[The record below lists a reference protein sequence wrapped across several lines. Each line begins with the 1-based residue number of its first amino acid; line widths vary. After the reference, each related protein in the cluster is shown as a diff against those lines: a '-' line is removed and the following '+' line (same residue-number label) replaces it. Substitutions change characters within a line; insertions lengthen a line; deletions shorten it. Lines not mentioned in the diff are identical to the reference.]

1 MTLQDYT
8 KNVLLVA
15 IIVTVSFF
23 SPNDAFAVPS
33 FARQTGMSC
42 SACHT
47 VFPELR
53 PFGRVFKLSG
63 FVISRSDKPY
73 QFPPPIAGMFQ
84 GSFTHTNRAQPSDT
98 VDNVWSSNF
107 TSAGNNNVS
116 LPQQLSAFYGGKIFW
131 KIGGLVQGTYDGV
144 AEQVFLDNT
153 DVRFADSLDL
163 AGKKLI
169 YGLTVNNAPTVED
182 VWNSTPAWGFPYAS
196 SGVAPTPAAGTL
208 IDGGLSQQVG
218 GVGLYGFWNNW
229 IYAQAG
235 VYRTAL
241 KGVTEFLGAGTET
254 DTVTDGAVPYWRL
267 ALQHQWGSHYFE
279 LGTYGLFANVFPGG
293 SSSGPTDQFWDVALD
308 AEYQYLKGKHVFTAE
323 TTWIHENQDWDASY
337 TLGDAS
343 NSSDSLDTFRFN
355 LNYYYLSQIGTFGG
369 TVGYFQT
376 TGDSDSLLYSP
387 DPVDGSRNGNPD
399 SNGFLLQAN
408 YLPWE
413 RCKFA
418 LQYVIY
424 DKFNGSSSNYDGFG
438 RDASDNNTLYFLV
451 WVAF

>member
-1 MTLQDYT
+1 
-8 KNVLLVA
+8 
-15 IIVTVSFF
+15 
-23 SPNDAFAVPS
+23 
-33 FARQTGMSC
+33 
-42 SACHT
+42 
-47 VFPELR
+47 
-53 PFGRVFKLSG
+53 
-63 FVISRSDKPY
+63 
-73 QFPPPIAGMFQ
+73 
-84 GSFTHTNRAQPSDT
+84 
-98 VDNVWSSNF
+98 
-107 TSAGNNNVS
+107 
-116 LPQQLSAFYGGKIFW
+116 
-131 KIGGLVQGTYDGV
+131 
-144 AEQVFLDNT
+144 
-153 DVRFADSLDL
+153 
-163 AGKKLI
+163 
-169 YGLTVNNAPTVED
+169 
-182 VWNSTPAWGFPYAS
+182 
-196 SGVAPTPAAGTL
+196 
-208 IDGGLSQQVG
+208 
-218 GVGLYGFWNNW
+218 
-229 IYAQAG
+229 
-235 VYRTAL
+235 
-241 KGVTEFLGAGTET
+241 
-254 DTVTDGAVPYWRL
+254 PYWRL

-308 AEYQYLKGKHVFTAE
+308 AEYQYLRGKHIVTAE
-323 TTWIHENQDWDASY
+323 TTWIHENQDWDANY
-337 TLGDAS
+337 TLGGAS